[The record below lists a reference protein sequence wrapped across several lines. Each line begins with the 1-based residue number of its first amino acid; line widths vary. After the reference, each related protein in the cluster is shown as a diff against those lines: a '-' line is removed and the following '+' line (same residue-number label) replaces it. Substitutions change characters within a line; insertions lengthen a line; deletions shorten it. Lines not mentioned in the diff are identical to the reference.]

1 MLRSLKPASA
11 AQEVSVPQ
19 ANKSLKKMVEK
30 RKIVKVEKISVVEY
44 LWMKFHNGAQI
55 CTDSRQI
62 TPGCIFFA
70 LKGETFDGNKFALSA
85 LEKGA
90 AIAVV
95 DNKVAAM
102 AGTGKEQDETPENGR
117 RKARKVRIQNCR
129 KDELMP
135 LQWKGGMLLVE
146 SVLGCLQQLAR
157 YNRLKYRIPVIALT
171 GTNGKTT
178 TKELIT
184 AVLSTE
190 FNVVATQ
197 GNLNNHLGV
206 PYTLLRINEQTQI
219 AVVEMGASA
228 PGEIKTLVELACPTF
243 GLITNV
249 GTAHLQGFGSKE
261 AIIATKGELYDN
273 LVSYHKMAFVNVD
286 NPLLMDMAHKR
297 DLKIIPYG
305 VQNNGAHILHKK
317 GNPYLNMTVP
327 SPEMD
332 SGVSRH
338 RIHTHLIGDYNADN
352 VMAAI
357 TVGTYFGIK
366 GKKAIKAIE
375 QYCPLNNRSQLK
387 VTDRNTLII
396 DAYNANP
403 SSMLVSLANFKKLS
417 FEHKVLILGDMRELG
432 TESVSEHVAILRQ
445 ALALGCEKVI
455 LVGAEFNKAL
465 DSLCSMGGS
474 RCKEAEGQCRPDD
487 SGCGEI
493 YIYKDAAELAQVL
506 ERKALK
512 GCTVLIKGS
521 HGIHLETL
529 IDLL

>member
-1 MLRSLKPASA
+1 MDKEKSRIEDKLRYI
-11 AQEVSVPQ
+11 EF
-19 ANKSLKKMVEK
+19 
-30 RKIVKVEKISVVEY
+30 
-44 LWMKFHNGAQI
+44 LWEKFHNGTQI

-62 TPGCIFFA
+62 TSGCIFFA
-70 LKGETFDGNKFALSA
+70 LKGETFDGNRFALSA

-90 AIAVV
+90 AIAVI
-95 DNKVAAM
+95 DNKEVVM
-102 AGTGKEQDETPENGR
+102 AGTAEG
-117 RKARKVRIQNCR
+117 RKARKIKIQNCSR
-129 KDELMP
+129 NELMP
-135 LQWKGGMLLVE
+135 AQWKGGMLLVE
-146 SVLGCLQQLAR
+146 NVLQCLQQLAR
-157 YNRLKYRIPVIALT
+157 FNRFKYRIPVIALT

-197 GNLNNHLGV
+197 GNLNNHIGV

-228 PGEIKTLVELACPTF
+228 PGEIRTLVELVCPTF

-305 VQNNGAHILHKK
+305 VKNNGARILRKK
-317 GNPYLNMTVP
+317 ENPYLSMTVP
-327 SPEMD
+327 SPDID
-332 SGVSRH
+332 SGVTRH
-338 RIHTHLIGDYNADN
+338 RIYTQLIGDYNADN
-352 VMAAI
+352 VMAAM

-366 GKKAIKAIE
+366 GKKAVKAIE
-375 QYCPLNNRSQLK
+375 KYCPSNNRSQLK
-387 VTDRNTLII
+387 VTNRNTLII

-403 SSMLVSLANFKKLS
+403 SSMGVSLANFGKLS
-417 FEHKVLILGDMRELG
+417 FQHKVLILGDMRELG
-432 TESVSEHVAILRQ
+432 AGSVDEHVAILKQ
-445 ALALGCEKVI
+445 ALALECEKVI
-455 LVGAEFNKAL
+455 LVGAEFGKAVDAL
-465 DSLCSMGGS
+465 SASVES
-474 RCKEAEGQCRPDD
+474 
-487 SGCGEI
+487 GEI
-493 YIYKDAAELAQVL
+493 YIYKDAAELAQKL
-506 ERKALK
+506 KAEPLK